1 MSIDVN
7 AIRKEFPLIN
17 DDVAYLDNAATTQ
30 KPECVIK
37 AISDYYRTGNANP
50 MRGLYKLSVAAT
62 DTYENARSKVA
73 SFINAQDPSDIVFT
87 RNATESINLVAET
100 YAMAN
105 LGEGDSILI
114 SIAEHH
120 SNLLPWQRVAAAKGC
135 KLKYIDTDESGK
147 ITVEAFKAAVT
158 ADVKFVAINQ
168 ISNVLGTLNPV
179 REFSKITHDN
189 GAKILVD
196 ASQSVPHIKV
206 DVTEIDCDFLVFSGH
221 KIYAPMGIGALYG
234 KKELLEAMPPFL
246 RGGEMIDYVTRDSA
260 TFTEVPHKF
269 EAGTVNVEGASGLTA
284 ALDYVSAIGIDEIAK
299 REEYLTKIAF
309 EKLSNVPHVKI
320 LGSSDYVDHHGI
332 LTFVIE
338 GVHPHDIAY
347 IMDADDVCV
356 RAGHH
361 CAQPLMKH
369 LGVMST
375 TRASISFYNTEDEID
390 RFVRSVAGIRSKMG
404 YAE

>member
-1 MSIDVN
+1 MDVN
-7 AIRKEFPLIN
+7 AIRKDFPLIN
-17 DDVAYLDNAATTQ
+17 DEVAYLDNAATTQ
-30 KPECVIK
+30 KPECVIN
-37 AISDYYRTGNANP
+37 AIADYYRTSNANP

-62 DTYENARSKVA
+62 DAYENARAKVA
-73 SFINAQDPSDIVFT
+73 SFINAKDPSEIIFT

-100 YAMAN
+100 YAKAS
-105 LGEGDSILI
+105 LKQGDTILI

-120 SNLLPWQRVAAAKGC
+120 SNLLPWQKICAENGC
-135 KLKYIDTDESGK
+135 KLKYIDTDDQGK
-147 ITVEAFKAAVT
+147 ITIEAFKEAVT
-158 ADVKFVAINQ
+158 PDVKFISITHV
-168 ISNVLGTLNPV
+168 SNVLGTKNPV
-179 REFSKITHDN
+179 KEFAKIAHDN
-189 GAKILVD
+189 GAVILVD

-206 DVTEIDCDFLVFSGH
+206 NVSDIDCDFLVFSGH

-234 KKELLEAMPPFL
+234 KKELLESMPPFL

-269 EAGTVNVEGASGLTA
+269 EAGTVNVEGAAGLA
-284 ALDYVSAIGIDEIAK
+284 ATIDYVNAIGMDEIAK
-299 REEYLTKIAF
+299 REDMLTDIAF
-309 EKLSNVPHVKI
+309 RKLSEVPHVKI
-320 LGSSDYVDHHGI
+320 LGSSEASDHHGI

-347 IMDADDVCV
+347 IMDSDNVCV

-375 TRASISFYNTEDEID
+375 TRASISFYNTEDEIE

>member
-17 DDVAYLDNAATTQ
+17 DEVAYLDNAATTQ

-147 ITVEAFKAAVT
+147 ISAEAFKAAVT

-179 REFSKITHDN
+179 REFSKIAHDN

-206 DVTEIDCDFLVFSGH
+206 DVTDIDCDFLVFSGH

-234 KKELLEAMPPFL
+234 KKELLESMPPFL

-269 EAGTVNVEGASGLTA
+269 EAGTVNVEGAAGLTA
-284 ALDYVSAIGIDEIAK
+284 ALDFVSAIGIDEIAK

-309 EKLSNVPHVKI
+309 EKLSNVPHIKI

>member
-7 AIRKEFPLIN
+7 AIRKDFPLIN
-17 DDVAYLDNAATTQ
+17 DEVVYLDNAATTQ
-30 KPECVIK
+30 KPECVIN
-37 AISDYYRTGNANP
+37 AIADYYRTSNANP

-62 DTYENARSKVA
+62 DAYENARAKVA
-73 SFINAQDPSDIVFT
+73 SFINTKDPSEIIFT

-100 YAMAN
+100 YAKAS
-105 LGEGDSILI
+105 LKRGDTILI

-120 SNLLPWQRVAAAKGC
+120 SNLLPWQKICAETGC
-135 KLKYIDTDESGK
+135 DLKYIDTDDQGK
-147 ITVEAFKAAVT
+147 ITVEAFKEAVT
-158 ADVKFVAINQ
+158 PDVKFISITHV
-168 ISNVLGTLNPV
+168 SNVLGTKNPV
-179 REFSKITHDN
+179 KEFAKIAHDN
-189 GAKILVD
+189 GAVILVD
-196 ASQSVPHIKV
+196 ASQSVPHVPV
-206 DVTEIDCDFLVFSGH
+206 DAADIGCDFLAFSGH

-234 KKELLEAMPPFL
+234 KKELLESMPPFL
-246 RGGEMIDYVTRDSA
+246 RGGEMIDYVNRDSA

-269 EAGTVNVEGASGLTA
+269 EAGTVNVEGAAGLA
-284 ALDYVSAIGIDEIAK
+284 AAIDYVNAIGMDEIAK
-299 REEYLTKIAF
+299 REDMLTDIAF
-309 EKLSNVPHVKI
+309 RKLSEVPHVKI
-320 LGSSDYVDHHGI
+320 LGSSVASDHHGI

-347 IMDADDVCV
+347 IMDSDNVCV

-375 TRASISFYNTEDEID
+375 TRASISFYNTEDEIE

>member
-221 KIYAPMGIGALYG
+221 KMYAPMGIGALYG

>member
-147 ITVEAFKAAVT
+147 IPAEAFKAAVT

-269 EAGTVNVEGASGLTA
+269 EAGTVNVEGAAGLTA
-284 ALDYVSAIGIDEIAK
+284 ALDFVSAIGIDEIAK

>member
-1 MSIDVN
+1 MPIDIDL
-7 AIRKEFPLIN
+7 IRKDFPLIN
-17 DDVAYLDNAATTQ
+17 DEVAYLDNAATTQ
-30 KPECVIK
+30 KPECVIN
-37 AISDYYRTGNANP
+37 AISDYYRTSNANP

-62 DTYENARSKVA
+62 DAYENARTKVA
-73 SFINAQDPSDIVFT
+73 SFINAKYPSEIVFT

-179 REFSKITHDN
+179 REFSKIAHDN

-206 DVTEIDCDFLVFSGH
+206 DVTDIDCDFLVFSGH

-234 KKELLEAMPPFL
+234 KKELLESMPPFL

-269 EAGTVNVEGASGLTA
+269 EAGTVNVEGAAGLTA

>member
-17 DDVAYLDNAATTQ
+17 DEVAYLDNAATTQ

-269 EAGTVNVEGASGLTA
+269 EAGTVNVEGAAGLTA

>member
-1 MSIDVN
+1 MSFDI
-7 AIRKEFPLIN
+7 ARIRSEFPLIN
-17 DDVAYLDNAATTQ
+17 DEVAYLDNAATTQ
-30 KPECVIK
+30 KPECVIE
-37 AISDYYRTGNANP
+37 AVADYYRKYNANP

-62 DTYENARSKVA
+62 DAYENARAKVA
-73 SFINAQDPSDIVFT
+73 DFIGAPDSSNIIFT

-100 YAMAN
+100 YAAAN
-105 LGEGDSILI
+105 LGPGDTVLI

-120 SNLLPWQRVAAAKGC
+120 SNLLPWQKVCKDKGC
-135 KLKYIDTDESGK
+135 SLKYIDTDEQGK
-147 ITVEAFKAAVT
+147 ISVEAFREAMT
-158 ADVKFVAINQ
+158 PDVKFVSITHV
-168 ISNVLGTLNPV
+168 SNVLGTCNPV
-179 REFSKITHDN
+179 KEFARIAHDN
-189 GAKILVD
+189 GAVILVD

-206 DVTEIDCDFLVFSGH
+206 DVADIDCDFLAFSGH

-234 KKELLEAMPPFL
+234 RKELLESMPPFL
-246 RGGEMIDYVTRDSA
+246 RGGEMIDYVTRESA

-269 EAGTVNVEGASGLTA
+269 EAGTVNVEGAAGLA
-284 ALDYVSAIGIDEIAK
+284 AAIDYVSAIGMDVIVA
-299 REEYLTKIAF
+299 REDMLTELAF
-309 EKLSNVPHVKI
+309 RKLSEVPHVKI
-320 LGSSDYVDHHGI
+320 LGSSSAIDHHGI

-347 IMDADDVCV
+347 IMDSDDVCV

-375 TRASISFYNTEDEID
+375 TRASISFYNTEDEIE

>member
-30 KPECVIK
+30 KPECVIN
-37 AISDYYRTGNANP
+37 AISDYYRTSNANP

-179 REFSKITHDN
+179 REFSKIAHDN

-206 DVTEIDCDFLVFSGH
+206 DVAEIDCDFLVFSGH

-269 EAGTVNVEGASGLTA
+269 EAGTVNVEGAAGLTA

>member
-1 MSIDVN
+1 MPMDIDL
-7 AIRKEFPLIN
+7 IRKDFPLIN
-17 DDVAYLDNAATTQ
+17 DEVAYLDNAATTQ
-30 KPECVIK
+30 KPECVIN
-37 AISDYYRTGNANP
+37 AISDYYRTSNANP

-62 DTYENARSKVA
+62 DAYENARSKVA
-73 SFINAQDPSDIVFT
+73 SFINAEDPSEIVFT

-120 SNLLPWQRVAAAKGC
+120 SNLLPWQRVSAAKGC
-135 KLKYIDTDESGK
+135 KLKYIETDENGK
-147 ITVEAFKAAVT
+147 ITVDAFKEAVT
-158 ADVKFVAINQ
+158 PDVKFVAVNQ

-179 REFSKITHDN
+179 KEFSKIVHDN
-189 GAKILVD
+189 GAVILVD

-206 DVTEIDCDFLVFSGH
+206 DVSDMDCDFLVFSGH

-269 EAGTVNVEGASGLTA
+269 EAGTVNVEGAAGLTA
-284 ALDYVSAIGIDEIAK
+284 ALDYVSAIGIDEIAR
-299 REEYLTKIAF
+299 REDYLTDLAF
-309 EKLSNVPHVKI
+309 EKLSSLPHVKI
-320 LGSSDYVDHHGI
+320 LGSKTASDHHGI

-347 IMDADDVCV
+347 IMDSDNVCV

-375 TRASISFYNTEDEID
+375 TRASISFYNTEDEIE